1 MVNQQR
7 VRVVIP
13 FVTRCSRDSGLTLR
27 AVVIVIVLATG
38 AGCGTD
44 AATDGTTDAET
55 IRLEDLAG
63 AQASDSAGG
72 SRPAYDPSVRDGAD
86 VPYVTTPTALIDSML
101 ALAGVTA
108 QDVVYDLG
116 SGDGR
121 IPIRAAETVGARGV
135 GIEIRDD
142 LVREAR
148 QRAKDAG
155 VSDRVAFRQG
165 DLFDADISAATVVT
179 LYLLPSVNR
188 ALRPKLLREL
198 EAGTRVVSRNFGM
211 GDWTPDERVDV
222 GSNTLY
228 LWRLPE
234 DPSALL
240 SGEE

>member
-1 MVNQQR
+1 
-7 VRVVIP
+7 
-13 FVTRCSRDSGLTLR
+13 
-27 AVVIVIVLATG
+27 VIVIVLATG
-38 AGCGTD
+38 AGCAPSADSASDTIELRDLTD
-44 AATDGTTDAET
+44 ALAADSVSDDG
-55 IRLEDLAG
+55 
-63 AQASDSAGG
+63 
-72 SRPAYDPSVRDGAD
+72 PAYDPSVRDGAD

-108 QDVVYDLG
+108 EDVVYDLG

-135 GIEIRDD
+135 GIEIRED